1 MTQSDILVVTTTF
14 AEKTDATEM
23 ARRIIMTRAAACVQ
37 VEGPVESHYWW
48 DGRLSQDT
56 EWRLTIKT
64 SASTLS
70 RLKTL
75 VHESHPYELPQ
86 WVVVEAV
93 QVSDG
98 YRDWVLGSTSPDG
111 IAEA

>member
-1 MTQSDILVVTTTF
+1 MTHSDILVATTTF

-23 ARRIIMTRAAACVQ
+23 AKRVVTARAAACVQ
-37 VEGPVESHYWW
+37 IEGPIESHYWW
-48 DGRLSQDT
+48 DGRLCQDS

-64 SASTLS
+64 SAIALA

-75 VHESHPYELPQ
+75 VHQTHPYELPQ

-98 YRDWVLGSTSPDG
+98 YRDWVLASTSPDG
-111 IAEA
+111 MTEV